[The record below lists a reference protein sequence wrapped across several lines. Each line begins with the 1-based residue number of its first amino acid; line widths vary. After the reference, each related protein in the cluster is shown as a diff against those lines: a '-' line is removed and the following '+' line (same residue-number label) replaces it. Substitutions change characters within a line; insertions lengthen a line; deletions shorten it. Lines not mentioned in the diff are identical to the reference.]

1 MMTLHS
7 MNHQQAIDS
16 MAVERY
22 VLNEMTATDR
32 QAFEEHYFNCPECL
46 EAITYASDFLEVGRE
61 YVQDDAKTQPA
72 PVPIPAW
79 YKRIFSSSW
88 WSSPVPAFA
97 AAVFLALFGLSIYQG
112 VELAQAR
119 KSVNTPHVVAASVF
133 LPLTARGS
141 RGDSRAAE
149 LPTVT
154 VNPNQAFTLDLD
166 LPQHDQYPAYEGEIV
181 SQSGSAGMTS
191 FALPTENLNQGSRLE
206 IAVPP
211 TLPQGAYQ
219 LVIRGIKDGAKE
231 KPEIARYD
239 FVLEFKN

>member
-1 MMTLHS
+1 M
-7 MNHQQAIDS
+7 
-16 MAVERY
+16 
-22 VLNEMTATDR
+22 
-32 QAFEEHYFNCPECL
+32 
-46 EAITYASDFLEVGRE
+46 
-61 YVQDDAKTQPA
+61 
-72 PVPIPAW
+72 
-79 YKRIFSSSW
+79 
-88 WSSPVPAFA
+88 
-97 AAVFLALFGLSIYQG
+97 
-112 VELAQAR
+112 
-119 KSVNTPHVVAASVF
+119 NTPHVVAASVF

-141 RGDSRAAE
+141 RGDSRGAE

-191 FALPTENLNQGSRLE
+191 FPLPTENLNQGSRLE